1 MRTGVRAV
9 GPPTANF
16 APSLPN
22 GGRHSNRGER
32 EAGSAPASISFPFRF
47 QTPGTSVCVD
57 ARREFSHTRVR
68 SESRLV
74 CVPLSTNRSNHR
86 CNLSLGLSL
95 ATLTESRA
103 PRVSIRMKL
112 GEASHEKK
120 ATEFDC
126 CVSGVVGDFFAFPC
140 VRASSRNR
148 GCAPCPTQCQ
158 STFGA
163 RESRFPRTPSGRY
176 QGN

>member
-9 GPPTANF
+9 GPPIVNF
-16 APSLPN
+16 APSLPRTEV
-22 GGRHSNRGER
+22 GILVAVSVKPVARRR
-32 EAGSAPASISFPFRF
+32 QFQFLFRF

-112 GEASHEKK
+112 GEASHE
-120 ATEFDC
+120 
-126 CVSGVVGDFFAFPC
+126 
-140 VRASSRNR
+140 
-148 GCAPCPTQCQ
+148 
-158 STFGA
+158 
-163 RESRFPRTPSGRY
+163 
-176 QGN
+176 